1 MTNLLSKKDA
11 CTKLGVSGSTLE
23 KLMCDGI
30 FPKPIKFPGA
40 ERIAFADHELD
51 NYIKNLLLNH
61 RGRATF
67 RGRK

>member
-1 MTNLLSKKDA
+1 MAQLLSKKDA
-11 CTKLGVSGSTLE
+11 CLKLGVSGSTLE
-23 KLMCDGI
+23 KLMDQEI

-40 ERIAFADHELD
+40 ERIAFANHELD
-51 NYIKNLLLNH
+51 NYINNLLLNH